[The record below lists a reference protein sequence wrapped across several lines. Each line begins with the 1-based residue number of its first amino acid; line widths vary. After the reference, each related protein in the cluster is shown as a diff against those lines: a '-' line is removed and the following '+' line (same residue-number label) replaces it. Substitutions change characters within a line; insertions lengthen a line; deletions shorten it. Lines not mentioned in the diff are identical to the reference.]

1 MAASAAKARQT
12 SAGRLSKP
20 LARTLWTCC
29 IAFAA
34 VAAVFTY
41 LDVQSVAGY
50 QLLEEAGILIALTYG
65 TTGAFIASRQPA
77 NKVSWF
83 LLGWGLAAGLNALCT
98 SYVAYGYT
106 LHPTLPGLSL
116 AAWLHG
122 LLIAVMVPGA
132 YLVFMIFPNGSLPSR
147 RWRIAAGLVLA
158 IVTGLVL
165 IAVTAPRIFPNVL
178 PSLSVPNPIGI
189 SGLPFAAGLTW
200 APALPFRL
208 LGILV
213 CLSAIPIR
221 LRSST
226 GLERQQLKYVAYIAL
241 IMVIGFAIGLAASLS
256 GVDKA
261 HIVLPL
267 TAQIGLAIGI
277 PVAAALAILR
287 YRLYDIDA
295 LINRT
300 VAYGIVT
307 AMLAAAFAV
316 ANVVL
321 QRVLEGMTGGQSNV
335 ATGVLIAAA
344 ALAFAPLRARI
355 RPIADRLLPP
365 RALLTLLFIDI
376 VGSTRMAA
384 ELGDE
389 RWHVVLSRFRATVR
403 RELARFGGHEV
414 DTTGDGFFA
423 TFQRPAAGLMGAWA
437 IRSAVEELG
446 LVIRTGLHVGECVIR
461 GESLSGLAV
470 HISARVMAAAGD
482 GEILVSDAVREAVP
496 AVNDRLADQG
506 RHELK
511 GVPGEWQLFALRSAP
526 TTGPD

>member
-1 MAASAAKARQT
+1 M
-12 SAGRLSKP
+12 
-20 LARTLWTCC
+20 CC

-41 LDVQSVAGY
+41 LDVRLVPGY

-83 LLGWGLAAGLNALCT
+83 LLGWGFAAGLNAVCT
-98 SYVAYGYT
+98 SYAAYGYT
-106 LHPTLPGLSL
+106 LHPSLPGLAL

-122 LLIAVMVPGA
+122 LLIAVLVPGA
-132 YLVFMIFPNGSLPSR
+132 YLVFMIFPNGSLRSP
-147 RWRIAAGLVLA
+147 RWRIAAGVVLA
-158 IVTGLVL
+158 IMTALVL
-165 IAVTAPRIFPNVL
+165 IAVTAPRINPNVL

-189 SGLPFAAGLTW
+189 RGLPFVAGLTW

-208 LGILV
+208 VGVLL

-226 GLERQQLKYVAYIAL
+226 GLERQQLKYVAYIVL
-241 IMVIGFAIGLAASLS
+241 LMVIGFAIGLAGSLA
-256 GVDKA
+256 GIDQA

-267 TAQIGLAIGI
+267 TAQIALAIGF
-277 PVAAALAILR
+277 PLAAAFAILR

-307 AMLAAAFAV
+307 AVLAAAFGL
-316 ANVVL
+316 ANIVL
-321 QRVLEGMTGGQSNV
+321 QRVLESVTGGQSDV
-335 ATGVLIAAA
+335 LTGGLIVVA

-376 VGSTRMAA
+376 VGSTRMAV

-389 RWHVVLSRFRATVR
+389 RWHAVLGQFRATVR

-437 IRSAVEELG
+437 IRSAVEQHG

-461 GESLSGLAV
+461 GETVTGLAV
-470 HISARVMAAAGD
+470 HISARVMAAADD
-482 GEILVSDAVREAVP
+482 GEILVTDPVREAVP
-496 AVNDRLADQG
+496 DVRDRLADHG
-506 RHELK
+506 LHELK

-526 TTGPD
+526 TAGPE